1 MAFAAMS
8 VAGEHDRSENIRM
21 TSPLVSVVMPAHN
34 SAETI
39 SRALASAL
47 TQTYRPLEIIV
58 VDDCSTD
65 TTAAIVKTYEARGVR
80 LVSLDQRQGA
90 SGARNAGVRAAAGEL
105 VAFLDS
111 DDEWLPT
118 KTEKQVSLICQS
130 DQLVFVSCAASLI
143 SGEGADL
150 GDLYRGRRPSP
161 GPDCW
166 KSLLAC
172 NTVATP
178 SVVVWRQ
185 HLIELGGFNRQYKIC
200 EDQDMWIR
208 LASRG
213 SVGFVDESLVRVHS
227 RVDSLSSAG
236 HSPRVV
242 LDVIESNMTAQRSRL
257 TSEEIR
263 AIRGERLEWLGR
275 TEYNKGFLR
284 GLPLI
289 LKSMQLGYKP
299 LRSIAFLVSASPPAR
314 WIKRK
319 LRTRERASGAMPR
332 SCEAGANV
340 KSGRID
346 ANLVQHPML
355 PSDDGAVVR
364 HPPHHRPRLIVIVD
378 AEEEY
383 DWRLPLSRSDFSVR
397 SMAAQV
403 RAQRIYERF
412 GVIPTYALDYPI
424 VVQPEAYRPVAEM
437 LESGTCEIGAQLH
450 AWVTPPHEEQVSERN
465 SYAGNL
471 PDDLE
476 RRKLEVLV
484 EAIERRFH
492 VRPRLYRAG
501 RYGTGD
507 RTCSYLDRLGFDV
520 DCSVVPGGYWPS
532 PHAPDYLGG
541 TARPYWLPTRRPV
554 LEIPATVGNVG
565 LLRHRS
571 DDFYR
576 RVRSGLPGR
585 LYAPAFLVR
594 TGLHNRVRLSPEGNT
609 LEESKQ
615 LTRRL
620 IADGYRVFAISY
632 HSSSLEPGN
641 TPYVRTQADLD
652 RFLRWIER
660 YIEFFLDEM
669 DGVPDTPG
677 GVYAW
682 ALANSPPVGHAA
694 AVPAEA

>member
-1 MAFAAMS
+1 
-8 VAGEHDRSENIRM
+8 M
-21 TSPLVSVVMPAHN
+21 TSPLVSAVIPAHN
-34 SAETI
+34 SEATI
-39 SRALASAL
+39 SRALVSAL
-47 TQTYRPLEIIV
+47 TQTHLPLEIIV

-65 TTAAIVKTYEARGVR
+65 ATAAIVKTYGDRGVR
-80 LVSLDQRQGA
+80 LVSLDRRQGA
-90 SGARNAGVRAAAGEL
+90 SGARNAGIRAAEGEL
-105 VAFLDS
+105 IAFLDS

-118 KTEKQVSLICQS
+118 KNEKQISLLCQS

-143 SGEGADL
+143 SAEGADL
-150 GDLYRGRRPSP
+150 GDLYHGRRPP
-161 GPDCW
+161 AGPDCW
-166 KSLLAC
+166 KSLLAH

-178 SVVVWRQ
+178 SVVVWKR
-185 HLIELGGFNRQYKIC
+185 HLIDLGGFNLQYKIC

-213 SVGFVDESLVRVHS
+213 SVGYVDERLVRVHS
-227 RVDSLSSAG
+227 RPGSLSSKAAG

-242 LDVIESNMTAQRSRL
+242 LEVIESNIAAQRSRL
-257 TSEEIR
+257 TPAEIR

-275 TEYNKGFLR
+275 TEYNQSFFN
-284 GLPLI
+284 GLPFT

-299 LRSIAFLVSASPPAR
+299 LRSIAFLLSASPPAR

-319 LRTRERASGAMPR
+319 LNARESAFGVADRPS
-332 SCEAGANV
+332 EAGIDI
-340 KSGRID
+340 KLGRVD
-346 ANLVQHPML
+346 SKRLQHPML
-355 PSDDGAVVR
+355 PSDDETLVM
-364 HPPHHRPRLIVIVD
+364 HPPDYRPRLIVIVD

-383 DWRLPLSRSDFSVR
+383 DWRLPLSRSSYSVR

-403 RAQRIYERF
+403 QAQRIYKRF

-424 VVQPEAYRPVAEM
+424 VVQPEAYRLVTEM
-437 LESGTCEIGAQLH
+437 LERGVCEIGAQLH
-450 AWVTPPHEEQVSERN
+450 TWVTPPHEEQVSERN

-471 PDDLE
+471 PDELE
-476 RRKLEVLV
+476 LRKLEVLV

-501 RYGTGD
+501 RYGTSD
-507 RTCSYLDRLGFDV
+507 RTSGYLDRLGFDV

-541 TARPYWLPTRRPV
+541 TARPYWLSTRRPV

-576 RVRSGLPGR
+576 RVRSGLLGR

-594 TGLHNRVRLSPEGNT
+594 TGLYNRVRLSPEGNT
-609 LEESKQ
+609 VEESKQ
-615 LTRRL
+615 LTRQL

-652 RFLRWIER
+652 RFLGWIEH
-660 YIEFFLDEM
+660 YIEFFLNEM

-677 GVYAW
+677 GLYEW

-694 AVPAEA
+694 ALPAEN